1 MLALDITPA
10 EVQSGQMSPD
20 HLDAA
25 VQAIR
30 DDGFVVLNDV
40 INLAHIDALR
50 ERMLEDL
57 QAILAREDT
66 PFNWNATNVQ
76 QDPPPFHPYLFRD
89 VLLNDMAIAVTKAI
103 LGAGLKNTFYSGNT
117 ALPGDF
123 KQPVHPDMAQLWPN
137 LTVAPPPH
145 ALIVNVPVVDMSAEN
160 GSTELWPGTHLD
172 TRMFVQ
178 KGHIEV
184 PEEWV
189 EARRAE
195 VPPIQPSVR
204 KGSLL
209 IRDGRLWHRGM
220 PNHTDAPR
228 PMIAMIHVIK
238 WWPQSPARFAKGT
251 EDFFEHPD
259 LATNAVFVDDLD
271 HIQHNKGYKYEKQ

>member
-1 MLALDITPA
+1 MVALDITPNDL
-10 EVQSGQMSPD
+10 QSGQMKPD
-20 HLDAA
+20 QLDAA

-30 DDGFVVLNDV
+30 NDGFVILNDV
-40 INLAHIDALR
+40 IDPMHIAALHD
-50 ERMLEDL
+50 RMLEDL
-57 QAILAREDT
+57 QAILARTDM
-66 PFNWNATNVQ
+66 PYNWNTSNIQ
-76 QDPPPFHPYLFRD
+76 QDPPPFPPYLFRD
-89 VLLNDMAIAVTKAI
+89 VLLNDMATAVTKAI
-103 LGAGLKNTFYSGNT
+103 LGTGLRNTYYSGNT

-123 KQPVHPDMAQLWPN
+123 RQPVHPDMPQLWTN

-145 ALIVNVPVVDMSAEN
+145 ALIINVPVVDMSAEN

-172 TRMFVQ
+172 PRMNVQ
-178 KGHIEV
+178 RGAIEV

-189 EARRAE
+189 ETRRAE

-204 KGSLL
+204 VGSLL
-209 IRDGRLWHRGM
+209 IRDARLWHRGM

-238 WWPQSPARFAKGT
+238 WWQQKPVRFAKGT
-251 EDFFEHPD
+251 ESFFEHPD

-271 HIQHNKGYKYEKQ
+271 HIQHNKRYTSEK

>member
-1 MLALDITPA
+1 MLALDITPT
-10 EVQSGQMSPD
+10 EVQSGQMMPD

-30 DDGFVVLNDV
+30 NDGFVILNDV
-40 INLAHIDALR
+40 IDLAHIALLR
-50 ERMLEDL
+50 DRMLEDL
-57 QAILAREDT
+57 QAILARTDT
-66 PFNWNATNVQ
+66 PFNWNTTNVQ
-76 QDPPPFHPYLFRD
+76 QDPPPFPPYLFRD
-89 VLLNDMAIAVTKAI
+89 VLFNDMAIAVTKAI
-103 LGAGLKNTFYSGNT
+103 LGAGLRNTYYSGNT

-123 KQPVHPDMAQLWPN
+123 KQPVHPDMSQLWVN

-145 ALIVNVPVVDMSAEN
+145 ALIVNVPVVNMRAEN

-172 TRMFVQ
+172 TRMNVQ
-178 KGHIEV
+178 RGAIEV

-189 EARRAE
+189 ETRRAE

-204 KGSLL
+204 MGSLL
-209 IRDGRLWHRGM
+209 IRDPRLWHRGM

-238 WWPQSPARFAKGT
+238 WWQQSPVRFPKGT
-251 EDFFEHPD
+251 ESFFEHPD
-259 LATNAVFVDDLD
+259 LVTNAAFVDDLD
-271 HIQHNKGYKYEKQ
+271 HIQHNRAYKSAK